1 VKDFKQMKAN
11 YAKPIIFFAAFLCAA
26 MNGALAAL
34 DSGAALKAKPLPIA
48 DEFRAAVSELDAPA
62 ASPAE
67 RHEAYTRLARI
78 LQLSGNVEE
87 AATAWENAAYSIPE
101 RRDDT
106 ALVESASCHVL
117 MGEWDKAAEIVKL
130 LLLTARDDK
139 NISGKAVYLNGQ
151 IEMFKNGNS
160 SALEAIAGNPE
171 YIAFRPAV
179 YYTLFQ
185 VSGKN
190 VYKTKLVNEFPA
202 SPEAYSV
209 ISGGPKLV
217 SMLPAPHWVLF
228 PGRENVNAGQLKS
241 GGTAGKT
248 AVAGLPSLQAGL
260 YKDKKNASMQVE
272 RLKEAG
278 FDASVTQRTASGSVY
293 WIVSVRIPPGSAMKN
308 AISRLKE
315 RGFEAFPSPLQSD

>member
-1 VKDFKQMKAN
+1 MKVN
-11 YAKPIIFFAAFLCAA
+11 YTKPIIFFAAFLCAA

-34 DSGAALKAKPLPIA
+34 DAGAALKTKPLPIA
-48 DEFRAAVSELDAPA
+48 DEFRAAVSELGAPA

-117 MGEWDKAAEIVKL
+117 MGEWEKAEAIVKL
-130 LLLTARDDK
+130 LLSTTRDDK

-190 VYKTKLVNEFPA
+190 AYKTKLVNEFPD

-209 ISGGPKLV
+209 ISGSPKFV

-241 GGTAGKT
+241 GGAAGKT
-248 AVAGLPSLQAGL
+248 AAGVGLPSLQAGL

-278 FDASVTQRTASGSVY
+278 FDASVKQRAVSGSLY
-293 WIVSVRIPPGSAMKN
+293 WMVSVRIPPGSAMKN

-315 RGFEAFPSPLQSD
+315 RGFEAFPSPVQSD